1 MHLISN
7 TGSGSNPKFTR
18 RAILRSLAASAA
30 SAAVLPAGL
39 SIVGSPATAQASR
52 SYIAGVVSRGNMT
65 SVWQWTDAML
75 QTVRDR
81 AIAPPPATRL
91 LATGHM
97 AGFLARAA
105 LEPGRY
111 AQGYRLAEA
120 PAGADPDVA
129 YGAAV
134 ATAIRNVT
142 GVDTRGALNQFLSAY
157 PDGEAKG
164 RGVTW
169 GEYAA
174 RALTHA
180 RRDDGYKY
188 RESAVF
194 EPRKDEL
201 AWQPTGPHF
210 GAPNGPKFRQYADA
224 LLPGWGYLTPWSMGD
239 ITTMRPS
246 QFPSASSR
254 EFARQLDKIKALGS
268 HNSTIRTDD
277 QSEVAFFWEDGPR
290 GVTPPGHWQI
300 IAMQVLQNRGM
311 DGLEQARAMA
321 LLSMAQADAAIATW
335 DCKFEQDI
343 LRPETAIRVG
353 VPGGLHDHMIDRNWM
368 TLIPTPNFPAYT
380 SGHST
385 FSATSAQMLK
395 RIIGTDRVRFSG
407 QAPDLINWP
416 TQLTGVTRSWTS
428 LSQAAAEGGHSRE
441 YGGIHWEA
449 DDTEGQA
456 AGRQVAD
463 HVFRRMLRRT

>member
-7 TGSGSNPKFTR
+7 RGSGSNPKFTR
-18 RAILRSLAASAA
+18 RAILRSMTAAAASAVVAPAALSIFGTPA
-30 SAAVLPAGL
+30 SAQPSA
-39 SIVGSPATAQASR
+39 
-52 SYIAGVVSRGNMT
+52 SYISGVVRRSNLT
-65 SVWQWTDAML
+65 PVWQWTDAML

-81 AIAPPPATRL
+81 AIPPPPATRL

-111 AQGYRLAEA
+111 SAGYRLAE
-120 PAGADPDVA
+120 PPSGADPDVA

-142 GVDTRGALNQFLSAY
+142 GVDTRRALSQYLSAF

-180 RRDDGYKY
+180 RRDDGIKY
-188 RESAVF
+188 ARSPMF
-194 EPRKDEL
+194 ERRKDEL
-201 AWQPTGPHF
+201 TWQRTGPHF
-210 GAPNGPKFRQYADA
+210 GAENGPKFAQYSDA

-239 ITTMRPS
+239 ITTMRPRP
-246 QFPSASSR
+246 FPASTSR
-254 EFARQLDKIKALGS
+254 EFARQLDKIKTLGGYD
-268 HNSTIRTDD
+268 STIRTDD

-353 VPGGLHDHMIDRNWM
+353 IPGGNHDHMIDRNWM
-368 TLIPTPNFPAYT
+368 TLIPTPNFPAYV

-385 FSATSAQMLK
+385 FSATSAQLLK
-395 RIIGTDRVRFSG
+395 RVIGTDRVRFSG

-416 TQLTGVTRSWTS
+416 TQLAGVTRSWNS
-428 LSQAAAEGGHSRE
+428 LSQAAEEGGHSRE

-449 DDTEGQA
+449 DDVEGQA
-456 AGRQVAD
+456 IGRDVAN
-463 HVFRRMLRRT
+463 HVFRTMLRRA